1 MRFITISG
9 STYEVDQDNKKIR
22 RLKGKAD
29 PTPRQGQDGV
39 WREYI
44 NLSPIVVGQ
53 AVLIQWAAPHALTE
67 EAQALLGIQDD
78 QPVPGRM
85 THTSMV
91 MEIDNAEVAKPN

>member
-29 PTPRQGQDGV
+29 PTPRQGQDGE

-44 NLSPIVVGQ
+44 NLSPIKIGE
-53 AVLIQWAAPHALTE
+53 AVLIQWADAHVLTD
-67 EAQALLGIQDD
+67 AAKAFLGIENDR
-78 QPVPGRM
+78 PERGRL

-91 MEIDNAEVAKPN
+91 MEIQDVPVDKPN